1 MTQRGKT
8 RRRVVTILGVSV
20 FVVGALSAT
29 AMLGGYR
36 LNLTPSEPL
45 GLWRIEET
53 DRAVTTG
60 DLVFICPPQ
69 TPLFAEA
76 RRRLYVARG
85 LCPGSIAPLIKMVA
99 GLPGQRVQ
107 IGQSVSID
115 GRALSSSTLRNLDGA
130 GRLLEPYA
138 GGVVPPGMLYLHS
151 PFKSSYDSRYFG
163 PVPER
168 GVLGLARPILTFDP

>member
-76 RRRLYVARG
+76 RRRLYLARG
-85 LCPGSIAPLIKMVA
+85 LCAGGVAPLIKIVA
-99 GLPGQRVQ
+99 GLPGQHVQ
-107 IGQSVSID
+107 IVENVMID
-115 GRALSSSTLRNLDGA
+115 GRPVPSSAVNRIDGA

-168 GVLGLARPILTFDP
+168 GVLGLARPILTFAP